1 MTRTQLRLKIGELIL
16 ESNNMIWEK
25 LEKLLKSGAI
35 DLDAW
40 EDNYVLPKLIM
51 CAMAKEMQSQWKPL
65 SNVKSHNNEIENFY
79 AMM

>member
-35 DLDAW
+35 DLDSW
-40 EDNYVLPKLIM
+40 EDDYRLPKHIM
-51 CAMAKEMQSQWKPL
+51 CAMGREISFQWKPL
-65 SNVKSHNNEIENFY
+65 SDDKKAKKQIDQFY
-79 AMM
+79 NMM